1 MVSEETIIAKN
12 AEKCAMLSSS
22 VYVNLVL
29 GCLFVCLFVCLFPFV
44 VIFSGEKRAKHKA
57 LS

>member
-29 GCLFVCLFVCLFPFV
+29 GCLFVCLFPFV